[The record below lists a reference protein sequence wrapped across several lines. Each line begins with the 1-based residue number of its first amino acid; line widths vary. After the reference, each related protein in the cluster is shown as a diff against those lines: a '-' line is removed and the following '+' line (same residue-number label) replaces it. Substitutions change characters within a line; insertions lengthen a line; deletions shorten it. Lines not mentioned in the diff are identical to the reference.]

1 MAAIRRACPSCG
13 AGRLSLKTGKFGAFI
28 GCSNYPECRFTRQFS
43 QGGEEPGEAAKPEG
57 KLLGADPETGEPVT
71 LRIGRFGPYLQL
83 GEGSDDEKPPR
94 ASIPKGW
101 DANTLD
107 LERALQLL
115 SLPREVGMHPETG
128 KPIMAGIGR
137 YGPFVLHDGTYANL
151 ESVEEVFTV
160 GINRA
165 VTVIAD
171 KKAGKGGRFGR
182 AAPRQVLK
190 DLGEHPAE
198 GGKIEVLNGRYGPY
212 VTHNKINAN
221 VPRGRD
227 PASLSVDEAVAL
239 LAERAAKGPSK
250 GRTRAAQSET
260 QPRPTRPNRQ
270 RRAPKSQPKWPPNGQ
285 SQKPARRP
293 GTLRNR
299 TTGSPVASN
308 RKASPK
314 AAARALPSKDEVLAF
329 IRGAKGK
336 VGNREIARA
345 FGLKGSD
352 RIEMKRL
359 LREMTD
365 EGKLL
370 GNRKALKQPGHLP
383 PVAVMEV
390 VARDDEGELIAEPVV
405 WETEDGPRP
414 RALILTSA
422 DRKRTSDLALSIGD
436 RILARVSRLGTP
448 DVFGYRYECS
458 PIKKL
463 PREKRRQLGIF
474 RAHAHGGGMIEP
486 VDRRELKAWPV
497 RAGNDGSAGNGDLV
511 RFDILRAHRQ
521 GVPEARIVEAL
532 GNPDDQRQISLIAVH
547 AHGLRD
553 EFPAAGLARACRPA
567 CARSRQAHRPARPAA
582 SDHRSRRC
590 ARPR

>member
-1 MAAIRRACPSCG
+1 
-13 AGRLSLKTGKFGAFI
+13 
-28 GCSNYPECRFTRQFS
+28 
-43 QGGEEPGEAAKPEG
+43 
-57 KLLGADPETGEPVT
+57 
-71 LRIGRFGPYLQL
+71 
-83 GEGSDDEKPPR
+83 
-94 ASIPKGW
+94 
-101 DANTLD
+101 
-107 LERALQLL
+107 
-115 SLPREVGMHPETG
+115 
-128 KPIMAGIGR
+128 MAGIGR

-250 GRTRAAQSET
+250 GRSA
-260 QPRPTRPNRQ
+260 PRNRKHSQ
-270 RRAPKSQPKWPPNGQ
+270 GRRGQ
-285 SQKPARRP
+285 ISKGARREASQS
-293 GTLRNR
+293 GRQ
-299 TTGSPVASN
+299 TGKAKSRQGGQGRCGVGRQDSPVASN

-314 AAARALPSKDEVLAF
+314 AAARALPSKDEILAF

-365 EGKLL
+365 EGKLARQSQGL
-370 GNRKALKQPGHLP
+370 EAAGP
-383 PVAVMEV
+383 PA
-390 VARDDEGELIAEPVV
+390 ASG
-405 WETEDGPRP
+405 G
-414 RALILTSA
+414 
-422 DRKRTSDLALSIGD
+422 
-436 RILARVSRLGTP
+436 
-448 DVFGYRYECS
+448 
-458 PIKKL
+458 
-463 PREKRRQLGIF
+463 
-474 RAHAHGGGMIEP
+474 HGGGGP
-486 VDRRELKAWPV
+486 RR
-497 RAGNDGSAGNGDLV
+497 
-511 RFDILRAHRQ
+511 
-521 GVPEARIVEAL
+521 
-532 GNPDDQRQISLIAVH
+532 
-547 AHGLRD
+547 
-553 EFPAAGLARACRPA
+553 
-567 CARSRQAHRPARPAA
+567 
-582 SDHRSRRC
+582 RR
-590 ARPR
+590 